1 MKKIF
6 LSVAAIGLLS
16 IGCSDTKTEAPAE
29 SSATEQTATGT
40 ENATSNTAASDTNTA
55 EVKLNPPHGE
65 PGHRCEIAVGAPL
78 DGSAP
83 AQLNTSVQPTNNGQG
98 FLNSGNAAPAQQPA
112 ANAQTTAPGMQGKPN
127 PAHGQPGHRC
137 DIQVGQPLP

>member
-98 FLNSGNAAPAQQPA
+98 FLNSGNAAPAQPA